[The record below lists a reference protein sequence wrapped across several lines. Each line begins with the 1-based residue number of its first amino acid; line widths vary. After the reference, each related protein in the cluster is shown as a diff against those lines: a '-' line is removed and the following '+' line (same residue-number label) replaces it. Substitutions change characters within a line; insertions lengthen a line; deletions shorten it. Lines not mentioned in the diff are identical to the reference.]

1 MPLKG
6 SFTTTSS
13 AKILRK
19 RSGEIEGPQYASS
32 HCCLLL
38 PLALLAAS
46 PDGSTEALLLAHGFS
61 TEMIAGLIRDGH
73 ADTQAER
80 AMAGGRA
87 IEIIRVRITDE
98 GRHALVERAK

>member
-1 MPLKG
+1 MSHKRIDRVPPQ
-6 SFTTTSS
+6 S
-13 AKILRK
+13 AFK
-19 RSGEIEGPQYASS
+19 RSSERHRA
-32 HCCLLL
+32 
-38 PLALLAAS
+38 LALLAAF

-61 TEMIAGLIRDGH
+61 IEMMAELIRDGH
-73 ADTQAER
+73 ANAQAER

>member
-1 MPLKG
+1 VSYKRIDRVPPQ
-6 SFTTTSS
+6 S
-13 AKILRK
+13 AFK
-19 RSGEIEGPQYASS
+19 RSSERHRA
-32 HCCLLL
+32 
-38 PLALLAAS
+38 LALLAAS

-61 TEMIAGLIRDGH
+61 TEMIAELIRDGH